1 MGDFL
6 LCSRAANDPS
16 GERLS
21 RAVRKEAEGLGHVV
35 REISSLTWMIAWGPR
50 PPGLRKIGPWTLIGD
65 VFDRRSPVLPPVEDG
80 HPQAWDMKLL
90 ARIWGRYVGVL
101 FSPCG
106 ALNGVLRDPSGAR
119 EAVIWN
125 AHGLTFVASDLP
137 EALVRA
143 VAPDWRLSTQ
153 RLSAAIRNP
162 LLLGLALP
170 LDGPEALLPGEMRD
184 LQSGRTLPLW
194 RPADHVHRTD
204 LTALPPD
211 EAALRLRSAVEEAV
225 DGLASAAGI
234 IGAEVSGGLD
244 SSIVAAALHP
254 RHEVRLWLNATG
266 PDPGADESWFVA
278 ALEQHLDIRTTVFER
293 RPSVLNLAALEAAPQ
308 PLRPSLAALD
318 GAFDHEWARRCLAA
332 GVQALFTGKGG
343 DGLLI
348 QPASPAVFTD
358 LWRLKGWRALW
369 SRDLVRLARLN
380 EKSVWTLVSTA
391 RRWREPAEPAP
402 GALTL
407 FTPMSGPPPSHPW
420 LEEASDWGPAKTI
433 QVLSLLQGH
442 GLHGS
447 SRLTQAVDVF
457 HPLLSQPVIET
468 CLGLSTP
475 QLTLGRRDRALARL
489 AFQDRLPPEIL
500 HRRSKGEL
508 TAFFGRMIADG
519 LEDLRPWLLDGR
531 LAALGII
538 DRRGA
543 EAALTR
549 DALIRFGDY
558 PDILLAA
565 LFEGW
570 VRAWERRLGL

>member
-6 LCSRAANDPS
+6 LCSRPAQAPL

-21 RAVRKEAEGLGHVV
+21 LAVQAEAERLGFTV
-35 REISSLTWMIAWGPR
+35 RALSPLAWLIVWGPR
-50 PPGLRKIGPWTLIGD
+50 PPALRKIGPWTLIGD
-65 VFDRRSPVLPPVEDG
+65 VFDRRSPVFPAIEDQAP
-80 HPQAWDMKLL
+80 HAWDRKLL

-101 FSPCG
+101 LAPSGEAC
-106 ALNGVLRDPSGAR
+106 AVLRDPSGAR

-125 AHGLTFVASDLP
+125 AHGLTFIASDLP
-137 EALVRA
+137 DGLVKT
-143 VAPDWRLSTQ
+143 VASDWRISTS
-153 RLSAAIRNP
+153 RLAAAVRNP
-162 LLLGLALP
+162 LVLGAALP
-170 LDGPEALLPGEMRD
+170 LDGPVALLPGEMKD
-184 LQSGRTLPLW
+184 LATDETHALW
-194 RPADHVHRTD
+194 RPADHVHRPD
-204 LTALPPD
+204 LITLRPP
-211 EAALRLRSAVEEAV
+211 EAAARLRAAIEEAV
-225 DGLASAAGI
+225 DGLTSAAGAVGGEI
-234 IGAEVSGGLD
+234 SGGLD

-266 PDPGADESWFVA
+266 PGPGADESRFVD
-278 ALEQHLDIRTTVFER
+278 ALEQGLAIAATRFER
-293 RPSVLNLAALEAAPQ
+293 RRSSLNLAALVAAPQ
-308 PLRPSLAALD
+308 RLRPSLAALD
-318 GAFDHEWARRCLAA
+318 GDFDQTWADYCSAA

-358 LWRLKGWRALW
+358 LWRLKGWRALL
-369 SRDLVRLARLN
+369 SPDLVRLARLN
-380 EKSVWTLVSTA
+380 ERSVWTLVSAA
-391 RRWREPAEPAP
+391 RSWRGPADPAP
-402 GALTL
+402 GELSL
-407 FTPMSGPPPSHPW
+407 FTPLDGAPPRHPW
-420 LEEASDWGPAKTI
+420 LDEAAAWGPAKTV

-442 GLHGS
+442 GLHGA
-447 SRLTQAVDVF
+447 SRLTAAVDVF

-489 AFQDRLPPEIL
+489 AFGDRLPPEII

-519 LEDLRPWLLDGR
+519 LDDLRPWLLDGR
-531 LAALGII
+531 LAALGVI
-538 DRRGA
+538 DRKGA

-549 DALIRFGDY
+549 DALIRCGDY

-570 VRAWERRLGL
+570 VRAWDKRLER